1 MFRATRA
8 TLKGE
13 VAVVEDRTSPRRD
26 QSLRFRVSSGLKS
39 LIGKDLIVSD
49 FVALFE
55 LVKNSFDANAK
66 HVQLV
71 FQKDAIWVIDDGR
84 GMSYSDLVQKWLF
97 VAYSS
102 KRDGTEE
109 RAASKQFA
117 GNKGVGRFSCDRL
130 GRSLT
135 LQTRRRSQDP
145 VQQLTLD
152 WDLFEQDQSEE
163 FISIPVKHEELA
175 LMGMP
180 EDVKAPA
187 HGTVLCIKSLR
198 DTWDREKLIRLR
210 THLEKLIN
218 PFESKDNRFRIT
230 VIAPLEV
237 DDDEQIRQRIT
248 TEDEEKRPALERRIV
263 NGRVSNFIFSDLA
276 NRTTRI
282 EVDFADGGNVIETTL
297 IDRGKLIYKIREK
310 SPYRWLGNAG
320 FSCRLYALNTAAK
333 QTFARRLGVS
343 SASFGSVFLFRN
355 GFRVFP
361 IGEVGDDTFA
371 IDRRKQQGYAR
382 FLGTREIIGRID
394 VHGAE
399 DEFKEATSRD
409 QGLVNTPAYR
419 ELRDAFKERCLKR
432 LEAYVVNITWQDRL
446 DNTREDASG
455 LNSTPARARVIEL
468 VSALASSEEVQV
480 IDYASDLIDVLN
492 ERVKE
497 FEGSLSDLKQLANKL
512 GDHSL
517 GKRITQAEK
526 RFRRLQE
533 AEAKAVEAAERER
546 AAREQADL
554 RARVADEARIKA
566 EVARDRAAVGFA
578 EERKRNLFLTSVTSL
593 DLDAVTNLHHQI
605 TIHASN
611 MHQLIETQIGEI
623 TAGQPLDPATLLT
636 FLEEMRFTNQQVMA
650 ISRLATRAGFRMES
664 EVIKDDLAAYIAQ
677 YMLNVPPL
685 YMDRIA
691 IEVDPP
697 QKTFERKFK
706 PIEVAIV
713 MDNIVVNAR
722 KHGARN
728 LFVKFKIEPRQS
740 LQIAFIDD
748 GDGLDASVAD
758 PSRLFEKGFSTTDGS
773 GLGLYH
779 SRQVMEDLQGT
790 IEFQPSPLGRGAAFI
805 LTFPPA

>member
-1 MFRATRA
+1 MVE
-8 TLKGE
+8 KGAPPAGE
-13 VAVVEDRTSPRRD
+13 EP
-26 QSLRFRVSSGLKS
+26 LHFRVSSGLKS

-71 FQKDAIWVIDDGR
+71 FEQDAIWVIDDGR
-84 GMSYSDLVQKWLF
+84 GMSYADLVEKWLF

-102 KRDGTEE
+102 KRDGSEE
-109 RAASKQFA
+109 KGASKHFA

-135 LQTRRRSQDP
+135 LQTRQRSQDS
-145 VQQLTLD
+145 VQQLTLN
-152 WDLFEQDQSEE
+152 WDRFEQDQSEE
-163 FISIPVKHEELA
+163 FISIPVEHDELPS
-175 LMGMP
+175 MEMP
-180 EDVKAPA
+180 KAVKAPA

-198 DTWDREKLIRLR
+198 DPWDRERLSRLR

-218 PFESKDNRFRIT
+218 PFESKDKGFRIS
-230 VIAPLEV
+230 VIAPIEL
-237 DDDEQIRQRIT
+237 DGDEKIRQRIAT
-248 TEDEEKRPALERRIV
+248 ADEEKRPALEKRIV
-263 NGRVSNFIFSDLA
+263 NGPISNFIFSDLA
-276 NRTTRI
+276 DRTTRI
-282 EVDFADGGNVIETTL
+282 EVDFVDGGKVIETTL
-297 IDRGKLIYKIREK
+297 IDRGKLIYRIREK
-310 SPYRWLGNAG
+310 STYKWLGDAG

-343 SASFGSVFLFRN
+343 AVNFGSVFLFRN

-361 IGEVGDDTFA
+361 IGEVGDDTFE
-371 IDRRKQQGYAR
+371 IDKRKQQGYAR

-394 VHGAE
+394 VHGTE
-399 DEFKEATSRD
+399 EEFKEATSRD
-409 QGLVNTPAYR
+409 QGLVDTPAYR
-419 ELRDAFKERCLKR
+419 ELREAFRDRCLKR
-432 LEAYVVNITWQDRL
+432 LEAYVVNITWQDKL

-455 LNSTPARARVIEL
+455 LNSTPTRARVIEL
-468 VSALASSEEVQV
+468 VSALASSGEVQV
-480 IDYASDLIDVLN
+480 IGYASDLVDVLN

-497 FEGSLSDLKQLANKL
+497 FEGSLSDLKQLAAKL
-512 GDHSL
+512 GDDAL
-517 GKRITQAEK
+517 GKRVTQAEQ
-526 RFRRLQE
+526 RFRRLRE
-533 AEAKAVEAAERER
+533 AEARAVEAAERER

-554 RARVADEARIKA
+554 RARAADEARARA
-566 EVARDRAAVGFA
+566 EVARDRAAAGLE

-593 DLDAVTNLHHQI
+593 DVDAVTNLHHQI

-623 TAGQPLDPATLLT
+623 AGNQPLDRATLLT
-636 FLEEMRFTNQQVMA
+636 FLEQMRFTNQQVMA

-677 YMLNVPPL
+677 YMQNVPPL
-685 YMDRIA
+685 YTDRIA
-691 IEVDPP
+691 IAVDQPA
-697 QKTFERKFK
+697 KAFERKFK
-706 PIEVAIV
+706 PIEIAIV

-722 KHGARN
+722 KHGARH
-728 LFVKFKIEPRQS
+728 LSVKFKVEPRLS
-740 LQIAFIDD
+740 LQVAFIDD
-748 GDGLDASVAD
+748 GDGLETSVTD

-779 SRQVMEDLQGT
+779 SRQVMEELQGT
-790 IEFQPSPLGRGAAFI
+790 IEYQPPPLGRGAAFI